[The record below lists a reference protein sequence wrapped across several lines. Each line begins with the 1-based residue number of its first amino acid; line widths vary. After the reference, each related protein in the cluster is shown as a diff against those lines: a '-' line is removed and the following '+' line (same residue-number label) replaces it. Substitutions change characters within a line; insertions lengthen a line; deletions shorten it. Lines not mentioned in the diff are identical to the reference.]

1 MFYVYSIIQ
10 AQYHSMQK
18 SSSSSHLISGFKCF
32 FQHFDL
38 HLCWSFIPSQ
48 VPGGFQAFRGKKSFF
63 ASYVNQQN
71 YTLFC
76 CESINISVHFFK
88 GVPRYVN
95 YFVHV
100 HVTANI
106 RCMTCIHTFFCGARQ
121 HQHVALCVH
130 CVCLLCIVYVCML

>member
-76 CESINISVHFFK
+76 CESINISVHFLK
-88 GVPRYVN
+88 GVN
-95 YFVHV
+95 YIVHV

-106 RCMTCIHTFFCGARQ
+106 RCMTCIHTIFLWYEVAPTCGF
-121 HQHVALCVH
+121 VCPLCMFV
-130 CVCLLCIVYVCML
+130 VYVFML